1 MEFTFLVATI
11 LGYLIG
17 SIPSGVIITRKF
29 GKRDIRQYGS
39 GSTGATNALRT
50 AGPKAGVMVF
60 LADLVKG
67 AAVVLL
73 AGWLVG
79 SRTSVI
85 ADLTFN
91 AQAAQ
96 VVAAV
101 AAIFGHSWSVF
112 LGFRGG
118 KGVSTFFGAFA
129 VLSPLLAVICGA
141 IAIVVIALFRY
152 VSLGSLLG
160 ATCAVFLLLP
170 LVYLGWQPENYMLFA
185 VPSMGLILF
194 RHRENIHR
202 LLTGT
207 EHKLGEAAQRL
218 S

>member
-1 MEFTFLVATI
+1 MV

-17 SIPSGVIITRKF
+17 SIPSGVIISRQF
-29 GKRDIRQYGS
+29 GRRDIQEYGS

-50 AGPKAGVMVF
+50 AGTKAGVMVF
-60 LADLVKG
+60 LADLIKG

-79 SRTSVI
+79 SRTFTV
-85 ADLTFN
+85 ADFTFN

-96 VVAAV
+96 VLSAV
-101 AAIFGHSWSVF
+101 AAIVGHIWSVF
-112 LGFRGG
+112 LRFRGG
-118 KGVSTFFGAFA
+118 KGVSTFFGAFV

-141 IAIVVIALFRY
+141 IAIAVIALFRY

-160 ATCAVFLLLP
+160 AVCAVFLLLP

-185 VPSMGLILF
+185 LPSVGLILF
-194 RHRENIHR
+194 RHRENIYR

-207 EHKLGEAAQRL
+207 ERKLGRQRGA
-218 S
+218 